1 METTIQAPVIQK
13 TARVG
18 RIKSLTSPEFW
29 ATCEFNRFGISPTIL
44 TIVVCISAFAAAF
57 AITGSVTQLAL
68 VGFPTTIFIAS
79 IIAVAPMRIMFTLAF
94 ITLVIDLTVLGLHL
108 IG

>member
-1 METTIQAPVIQK
+1 METTIQATLIQK
-13 TARVG
+13 TVKLSRV
-18 RIKSLTSPEFW
+18 KSLTSQEFW

-57 AITGSVTQLAL
+57 AITGSVMQLAL
-68 VGFPTTIFIAS
+68 VGFPTAIFIAS
-79 IIAVAPMRIMFTLAF
+79 IIAVAPMRAMFTLAL
-94 ITLVIDLTVLGLHL
+94 ITTVIDLAVIGIHL